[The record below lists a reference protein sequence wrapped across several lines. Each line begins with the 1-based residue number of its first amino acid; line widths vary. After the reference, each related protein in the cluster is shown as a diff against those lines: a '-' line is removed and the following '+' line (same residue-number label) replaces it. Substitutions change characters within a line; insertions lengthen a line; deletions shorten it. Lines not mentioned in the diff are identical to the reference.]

1 MNFFALH
8 VTHIFVCVS
17 STLSYNFLNYVF
29 ILDESK
35 GPVQAPGGVK
45 KGRSTQYTQYRAT
58 SMYGLNMSQKGYKWH
73 DPQAYT

>member
-8 VTHIFVCVS
+8 VSHIFACVS
-17 STLSYNFLNYVF
+17 STLTYNFLNYVF

-45 KGRSTQYTQYRAT
+45 KGRSALSVAT
-58 SMYGLNMSQKGYKWH
+58 SMYGVNMSQKGYKWC